1 MGVGRGDKIALI
13 LPQRPETVVAHMA
26 TYQLGAVTV
35 PLSFLFGPEAL
46 EYRLNDSDA
55 RIAFVDPQSQ
65 PNLAPIRDRCP
76 GITHVVGVAGSAETL
91 DHALRGA
98 ARAGIVTLRPGRDAL
113 RRSGALSSTRAARP
127 GRRRAP

>member
-1 MGVGRGDKIALI
+1 
-13 LPQRPETVVAHMA
+13 MA
-26 TYQLGAVTV
+26 TYQLGAVSV

-76 GITHVVGVAGSAETL
+76 GITHVVGVAGSSETGS
-91 DHALRGA
+91 HPTRRCSSGHRHNSTPSRR
-98 ARAGIVTLRPGRDAL
+98 ARAI
-113 RRSGALSSTRAARP
+113 RRSSSTRAARP